1 MITYS
6 KLDLEINLVLIL
18 MSTIMTKL
26 VSFVILLDKIK
37 RMIKTKLKERKINV
51 LMIILDWWFIILK
64 CFNWILIID
73 SYIKSTIN
81 IFWCWVF
88 LLPEYWQTLLKCL
101 NLSQRSISL
110 NKTRNHLHLVMK
122 KLLNYLNQNKNNKT
136 N

>member
-51 LMIILDWWFIILK
+51 LMIILD
-64 CFNWILIID
+64 
-73 SYIKSTIN
+73 
-81 IFWCWVF
+81 
-88 LLPEYWQTLLKCL
+88 
-101 NLSQRSISL
+101 
-110 NKTRNHLHLVMK
+110 
-122 KLLNYLNQNKNNKT
+122 
-136 N
+136 